1 MTLVARYDGYADWY
15 DAWNKPNAEQYAGE
29 IGDLLGPGEGLCLDL
44 GCGSG
49 LYFDAIAATGR
60 TVVGLDYSAD
70 QLRVARSRSRQVLRG
85 DAAALPFAD
94 GTFST
99 VTTLWISTDVDNFSA
114 VLAEAARVLQPGGLL
129 VFYGAHPCFNGP
141 HVEWLDDGGIRVHP
155 TYRLADWHEPAA
167 WWGKRVRGRVGMR
180 HHPLADVLN
189 GFVQAGLSIE
199 RVIEAGGQPVPI
211 VLGIRARKLSTGHAS
226 LLRLGIDDAGE
237 ILTLQRAAYITEA
250 QAHGDLT
257 MPPLTQ
263 TLDQLRAELADP
275 QVTAWGIRA
284 DGRLV
289 ASARVR
295 LVDPVTA
302 EVGRL
307 TVAPDRQGNG
317 LGTTLLVAAEGRLP
331 VAVTLVRLFTGE
343 HSQANLRLYQR
354 LGYQE
359 TERTP
364 AGPYYLV
371 HLAKSRSVESQA
383 SLRAQT
389 ARNEG

>member
-1 MTLVARYDGYADWY
+1 MALVARYDGYADWY
-15 DAWNKPNAEQYAGE
+15 DAWNKPNAEQNASE
-29 IGDLLGPGEGLCLDL
+29 IGELLGPGDGLCLDL

-49 LYFDAIAATGR
+49 HYFDVIAATGR

-70 QLRVARSRSRQVLRG
+70 QLRVARSRSGQVLRG

-141 HVEWLDDGGIRVHP
+141 HVEWLDGGGIRVHP
-155 TYRLADWHEPAA
+155 TYRFADWHASSA
-167 WWGKRVRGRVGMR
+167 WWGENVRGRVGMR
-180 HHPLADVLN
+180 HHPLAEVLN
-189 GFVQAGLSIE
+189 GFIHAGLAFE
-199 RVIEAGGQPVPI
+199 RVIEAGERPAPTI
-211 VLGIRARKLSTGHAS
+211 LGIRARKLSTAQVD
-226 LLRLGIDDAGE
+226 LLRLGTDDAGE
-237 ILTLQRAAYITEA
+237 VLTLQRAAYITEA

-289 ASARVR
+289 ASVRVR
-295 LVDPVTA
+295 LADPVTA
-302 EVGRL
+302 EIGRL
-307 TVAPDRQGNG
+307 TVAPDRQGQG
-317 LGTTLLVAAEGRLP
+317 LGTRLMTATEDRLP
-331 VAVTLVRLFTGE
+331 GAVTLVRLFTGE

-371 HLAKSRSVESQA
+371 HLAKSRSVES
-383 SLRAQT
+383 
-389 ARNEG
+389 